1 MMFVLDDGASI
12 GMLVLVRMLDVYNKK
27 FFNFIFVFVFV
38 LLSFLLFL
46 TRVRDDQ
53 VLILVEEE
61 VRGTEAGP

>member
-1 MMFVLDDGASI
+1 MFVLVKVASI
-12 GMLVLVRMLDVYNKK
+12 GILVSVLDVYNKK
-27 FFNFIFVFVFV
+27 FFNFIFCFVV

>member
-1 MMFVLDDGASI
+1 
-12 GMLVLVRMLDVYNKK
+12 MLVLVRMLDVYNKK

-61 VRGTEAGP
+61 VRGTVAGP